1 MTARQP
7 HTGERTAHNS
17 NGHLAMMVVGGI
29 IVVVGAIL
37 LAELVSLLPGGA
49 FLPLPWVAVM
59 VLVIGLSILPQGGGA
74 TTAGLLAIVLS
85 AGYLMRYSGAFAE
98 LDFHRGWLIL
108 LILLG
113 VLMFAGPRK
122 EQR

>member
-1 MTARQP
+1 MARQP
-7 HTGERTAHNS
+7 YTAEVTNKKS
-17 NGHLAMMVVGGI
+17 NHRLALMVIGGI
-29 IVVVGAIL
+29 IIVVGAIL
-37 LAELVSLLPGGA
+37 LAELASMIPGGA

-59 VLVIGLSILPQGGGA
+59 VLVIGLSIVPQGGGA

-122 EQR
+122 EQQ